1 MNKLPKQ
8 SPGQRP
14 LTAPRVPD
22 RAWQNMTPNAI
33 ESHFGTDGSTGL
45 DEATVQQR
53 LTQFGPN
60 RLAEA
65 KQQTIWQVFL
75 EEIREPMI
83 LLLLGTGILYAVWG
97 SIGDALTI
105 LGVIL
110 VLVGAEVF
118 NEYRA
123 KKAIAGLS
131 KLSDPTATV
140 CRKGQGVELP
150 VEEIVPGDLLLLQAG
165 RRVPADARL
174 LESFSL
180 AADEA
185 SLTGESI
192 PVEKDAHLL
201 LPDTTALAERRNMV
215 YAGTTITRGRGTAI
229 VVATGMH
236 TELGQVVGIAREVRQ
251 PRTLLQQT
259 MRELSFVLL
268 WVALGVSV
276 LVPLLGVLLAGEPL
290 RLMLLTGLSLAFSII
305 PEELPIII
313 TMVLALGAYRLAHQ
327 HAIVK
332 RLQAV
337 ETLGAVTTI
346 ATDKTGTLTE
356 NRMEV
361 NQFSPKQLDHTILE
375 LGTLCNSAIGHDKT
389 TLGDPL
395 EAALLR
401 AARAAGVDVEALR
414 QKYVLRDEFTFDT
427 TRKCMSA
434 VYERDEQC
442 WVIVKGAPEAVLS
455 QCTQDRGEGQT
466 QPLTEADRTRK
477 LWIATQ
483 MAGEGLRVLAFAEKL
498 VPNRPMSQD
507 EAEANLTFVGLVGL
521 HDPPRPEVKAAL
533 ATSRGAGIRTIMV
546 TGDHPLTART
556 IAEQIGLDG
565 NTRVLTG
572 PELDALS
579 DDALQEDVSQVSIYA
594 RATPANKL
602 RIVQALQQQGNRV
615 AATGDGINDAPA
627 LAAADIGIAMGET
640 GTDVAREAA
649 DIVLE
654 DDNFSTIVS
663 AIREGRILFGN
674 LRKGVRYYLA
684 CKVALAG
691 AVLLPVLLRASVPF
705 APIQI
710 ILMELFMD
718 LAASAA
724 FVNEPAEA
732 DVMQEPPRNP
742 KARFMDRP
750 MVASIF
756 AAGAGLFAAVSV
768 AYLVTW
774 YSSGGDLVRA
784 QTVAFVAWLLGHVFL
799 AINLRSE
806 REPLFRLGFFS
817 NRVMI
822 LWAVVAIVFALFAT
836 LVPGVQNL
844 LKTTTLSGRDWLLVL
859 IATVIG
865 AFWIEIRKVILWRGK
880 SPEAANNKASNG

>member
-1 MNKLPKQ
+1 MNKILKQ
-8 SPGQRP
+8 SQGQSP
-14 LTAPRVPD
+14 PIAPSVPD
-22 RAWQNMTPNAI
+22 RAWHTMTPNEV
-33 ESHFGTDGSTGL
+33 ESHFGADSSTGL
-45 DEATVQQR
+45 DEATIQQR
-53 LTQFGPN
+53 LAQFGPN

-65 KQQTIWQVFL
+65 RQQTIWQVFL

-83 LLLLGTGILYAVWG
+83 LLLLGTGVLYAVWG

-110 VLVGAEVF
+110 LLVGAEVF

-131 KLSDPTATV
+131 TLYEPTAV
-140 CRKGQGVELP
+140 VRRHGQDAEVHVED
-150 VEEIVPGDLLLLQAG
+150 IVPGDLILLEAG

-174 LESFSL
+174 LESYSL

-185 SLTGESI
+185 SLTGESV
-192 PVEKDAHLL
+192 PVEKDAHQL
-201 LPDTTALAERRNMV
+201 LPDKTALAERSNML
-215 YAGTTITRGRGTAI
+215 YAGTTVTRGRGTAI

-236 TELGQVVGIAREVRQ
+236 TELGQVVGIVREIKQ

-259 MRELSFVLL
+259 MRELSFVLV
-268 WVALGVSV
+268 WVALGFSV

-290 RLMLLTGLSLAFSII
+290 QAHAADGSLPGLSII

-313 TMVLALGAYRLAHQ
+313 TMVLALGAYRLARQ

-361 NQFSPKQLDHTILE
+361 NRLSPTQRERTLLE
-375 LGTLCNSAIGHDKT
+375 LGTLCNSAIEGEKT
-389 TLGDPL
+389 SLGDPL
-395 EAALLR
+395 EVALLQ

-414 QKYVLRDEFTFDT
+414 RKYVLRDEFTFDT
-427 TRKCMSA
+427 SRKRMSV
-434 VYERDEQC
+434 VYERDGQR

-455 QCTQDRGEGQT
+455 QCTQHWGEGQA
-466 QPLTEADRTRK
+466 QPLTEADRTRE
-477 LWIATQ
+477 LGTATQ

-498 VPNRPMSQD
+498 VPNEPMSQD
-507 EAEANLTFVGLVGL
+507 EAESNLTFMGLVGL
-521 HDPPRPEVKAAL
+521 LDPPRPEVKAAI
-533 ATSRGAGIRTIMV
+533 AASRTAGIRTIMI
-546 TGDHPLTART
+546 TGDHPLTAQT

-565 NTRVLTG
+565 NTRLLTG
-572 PELDALS
+572 PELDARS
-579 DDALQEDVSQVSIYA
+579 DDGLREDVSQVSIYA
-594 RATPANKL
+594 RTTPADKL
-602 RIVQALQQQGNRV
+602 RIVQALQKQGERV
-615 AATGDGINDAPA
+615 AVTGDGINDAPA
-627 LAAADIGIAMGET
+627 LAAADIGVAMGET

-654 DDNFSTIVS
+654 DDNFTTIVN
-663 AIREGRILFGN
+663 AIREGRVLFAN
-674 LRKGVRYYLA
+674 LKKGVRYYLA
-684 CKVALAG
+684 CKVALVA
-691 AVLLPVLLRASVPF
+691 AVLLPVLLRVPVPF

-718 LAASAA
+718 LAASVTFA
-724 FVNEPAEA
+724 NEPAET
-732 DVMQEPPRNP
+732 DVMHEPPRNP
-742 KARFMDRP
+742 KARFIDGP
-750 MVASIF
+750 MAGSIF
-756 AAGAGLFAAVSV
+756 SAGAGLFAAVSV

-817 NRVMI
+817 NRLMI
-822 LWAVVAIVFALFAT
+822 LWGVAAIAFVLFAT

-844 LKTTTLSGRDWLLVL
+844 LKTTTLSGQDWLLVL

-865 AFWIEIRKVILWRGK
+865 TFWIEIRKLIFWRGN
-880 SPEAANNKASNG
+880 PQQ

>member
-1 MNKLPKQ
+1 MKKILKQ
-8 SPGQRP
+8 SQEQSP
-14 LTAPRVPD
+14 LIAPSMPD
-22 RAWQNMTPNAI
+22 RAWHSMTPNEI
-33 ESHFGTDGSTGL
+33 ESLFGTNSSTGL
-45 DEATVQQR
+45 DESTVKPR
-53 LTQFGPN
+53 LAQFGPN

-65 KQQTIWQVFL
+65 KQETIWQVFL

-110 VLVGAEVF
+110 LLVGAEVF

-131 KLSDPTATV
+131 QLSEPTATV
-140 CRKGQGVELP
+140 RRDGQDVELP
-150 VEEIVPGDLLLLQAG
+150 VEEIVPGDLILLQAG

-174 LESFSL
+174 LESYSL

-185 SLTGESI
+185 SLTGESV

-201 LPDTTALAERRNMV
+201 LPDKTALAERRNML
-215 YAGTTITRGRGTAI
+215 YAGTTITRGRSTAI

-236 TELGQVVGIAREVRQ
+236 TELGQVVGIARAVRQ
-251 PRTLLQQT
+251 PPTPLQQA
-259 MRELSFVLL
+259 MRDLSRVLV
-268 WVALGVSV
+268 WFALGFSV
-276 LVPLLGVLLAGEPL
+276 LVPLLGVLLAGQPL

-313 TMVLALGAYRLAHQ
+313 TMVLALGAYRLARQ

-356 NRMEV
+356 NRMQV
-361 NQFSPKQLDHTILE
+361 NRFSPTQLERTLLE
-375 LGTLCNSAIGHDKT
+375 LGTLCNSAIEGEKT
-389 TLGDPL
+389 DVGDPL
-395 EAALLR
+395 EVALLR
-401 AARAAGVDVEALR
+401 AARAANVDVDALR
-414 QKYVLRDEFTFDT
+414 RKYVLRDEFTFDT
-427 TRKCMSA
+427 TRKRMS
-434 VYERDEQC
+434 VVFERDGQA
-442 WVIVKGAPEAVLS
+442 WVIVKGAPEAVLA
-455 QCTQDRGEGQT
+455 QCTHLRGEGQA
-466 QPLTEADRTRK
+466 QPLMEADRTHA
-477 LWIATQ
+477 LDVATQ
-483 MAGEGLRVLAFAEKL
+483 MAGEGQRVLAFAEKV
-498 VPNRPMSQD
+498 VPLKPMSQD
-507 EAEANLTFVGLVGL
+507 EAEADLTFVGLVGL
-521 HDPPRPEVKAAL
+521 LDPPRPEVKAAL
-533 ATSRGAGIRTIMV
+533 ATSRRAGIRTIMV

-565 NTRVLTG
+565 NMRVLTG
-572 PELDALS
+572 PELDTLS
-579 DDALQEDVSQVSIYA
+579 DDALREDVSQVSIYA
-594 RATPANKL
+594 RTTPADKL
-602 RIVQALQQQGNRV
+602 RIVQALQKQGERV
-615 AATGDGINDAPA
+615 AVTGDGINDAPA

-649 DIVLE
+649 DIVLA
-654 DDNFSTIVS
+654 DDNFTTIVS
-663 AIREGRILFGN
+663 AIREGRVLFAN
-674 LRKGVRYYLA
+674 LKKGVRYYLA
-684 CKVALAG
+684 CKVALVS
-691 AVLLPVLLRASVPF
+691 AVLLPVLLRVPVPF

-724 FVNEPAEA
+724 FANEPAEA
-732 DVMQEPPRNP
+732 DVMHEPPRNP
-742 KARFMDRP
+742 KARFMDGP

-756 AAGAGLFAAVSV
+756 SAGAGLFAAVSV

-774 YSSGGDLVRA
+774 YSSGGNLVRA

-806 REPLFRLGFFS
+806 REPLSRLGFFS
-817 NRVMI
+817 NRLMM
-822 LWAVVAIVFALFAT
+822 LWAVAAIAVVLFAT
-836 LVPGVQNL
+836 LVPEVQNL
-844 LKTTTLSGRDWLLVL
+844 LKTTTLSGQDWLLVL

-865 AFWIEIRKVILWRGK
+865 TFWIEIRKVILWRGN
-880 SPEAANNKASNG
+880 SQREGTA